1 MSSIYRGR
9 RLERV
14 EDLPLFPG
22 AQPAFPRHCS
32 EQEKELEAVEVKTEQ
47 EPVFRALNWS

>member
-1 MSSIYRGR
+1 MYRGR

-32 EQEKELEAVEVKTEQ
+32 VQEKELEAVEVITGQ
-47 EPVFRALNWS
+47 ELVFRALNQS